1 MELKYSKKELAIEIL
16 EKIKSAIER
25 LEERTKDIKS
35 VDDFLMSSYGMEKLD
50 ASCMLLIAIG
60 ESIKSFDKITDKKV
74 LCEDASIP
82 WTEIMGV
89 RDIIAHHY
97 FDIDAEEI
105 YNIIKFDLKPLLQS
119 IDNFIDKLHNVPSI
133 L

>member
-1 MELKYSKKELAIEIL
+1 
-16 EKIKSAIER
+16 
-25 LEERTKDIKS
+25 
-35 VDDFLMSSYGMEKLD
+35 MEKLD

-74 LCEDASIP
+74 LCEDDSIP

-119 IDNFIDKLHNVPSI
+119 IDNFIDKLHNLPPI
-133 L
+133 

>member
-1 MELKYSKKELAIEIL
+1 MELKCSKKELAIEIL
-16 EKIKSAIER
+16 KKIRSAIER

-35 VDDFLMSSYGMEKLD
+35 VDDFLNSSYGMEKLD

-119 IDNFIDKLHNVPSI
+119 IDNFIDKLHNLPSI
-133 L
+133 

>member
-16 EKIKSAIER
+16 KKIKSAIER

-119 IDNFIDKLHNVPSI
+119 IDNFIDKLHNLPSI
-133 L
+133 

>member
-16 EKIKSAIER
+16 EKIKNAIER
-25 LEERTKDIKS
+25 LEERTKDIRS

-89 RDIIAHHY
+89 RDVIAHHY

-119 IDNFIDKLHNVPSI
+119 IDNFIDKLHKLPSI
-133 L
+133 

>member
-1 MELKYSKKELAIEIL
+1 MELKYSKKELSIEIL

-50 ASCMLLIAIG
+50 ASCMLLITIG

-119 IDNFIDKLHNVPSI
+119 INNFIDKLRNLP
-133 L
+133 

>member
-16 EKIKSAIER
+16 KKIRSAIER

-35 VDDFLMSSYGMEKLD
+35 VDDFLNSSYGMEKLD

-119 IDNFIDKLHNVPSI
+119 IDNFIDKLHNLPSI
-133 L
+133 

>member
-16 EKIKSAIER
+16 KKIKSAIER

-82 WTEIMGV
+82 WNEIMGV

-119 IDNFIDKLHNVPSI
+119 IDNFIDKLHKLPSI
-133 L
+133 

>member
-1 MELKYSKKELAIEIL
+1 
-16 EKIKSAIER
+16 
-25 LEERTKDIKS
+25 
-35 VDDFLMSSYGMEKLD
+35 MEKLD

-119 IDNFIDKLHNVPSI
+119 IDNFIDKLHNLPPI
-133 L
+133 